1 MRSWGWAIRLII
13 ANVIV
18 FLLMP
23 VLPGSLVS
31 QMVLVPSEAWRA
43 PWTLI
48 TYMFLHGGLG
58 HVFFNMLSLFFFG
71 PRLESRLGSRGFLG
85 LYFTSGIMGALLS
98 LILVPNAAVIGASG
112 AVFGVMF
119 GFAWFWP
126 RDKILIWGIIPIEAR
141 YLVLLM
147 TAISLYSGI
156 TPGAGGNIAHFAHL
170 GGFLG
175 GFLFLKVLERRSG
188 MSRFRARTRPATP
201 RLETLSGAMERW
213 KAIRREQLHEVN
225 REELDRILDKISSK
239 GISSLTAGEREFLDR
254 FSTRH

>member
-1 MRSWGWAIRLII
+1 MSRWGWAIRLIVVNI
-13 ANVIV
+13 VV

-23 VLPGSLVS
+23 VLPAALLNQLV
-31 QMVLVPSEAWRA
+31 LIPSEAWRA
-43 PWTLI
+43 PWTLV

-71 PRLESRLGSRGFLG
+71 PRLEARLLTRGFLG
-85 LYFTSGIMGALLS
+85 LYFTSGIVGALLS
-98 LILVPNAAVIGASG
+98 LILAPNAAVIGASG

-126 RDKILIWGIIPIEAR
+126 RDRILIWGIIPIEAR

-147 TAISLYSGI
+147 TAISLYSGF

-175 GFLFLKVLERRSG
+175 GFLFLKVMERRSG
-188 MSRFRARTRPATP
+188 AARFRKKAQPAAP
-201 RLETLSGAMERW
+201 RLESLSTAMERW
-213 KAIRREQLHEVN
+213 KKIRRDHLHEVN
-225 REELDRILDKISSK
+225 REELDRILDKISSQ
-239 GISSLTAGEREFLDR
+239 GIASLTPGEREFLDR